1 MRSENNLFTIVAC
14 LFVTTLLISNI
25 AAQKL
30 IPVGP
35 FVFTGGIILFPF
47 TYIFGD
53 ILTEVWGYKKSR
65 VIIYTGFLASLIMM
79 TILYIVVKMPAA
91 PGWPFQHEFETTLG
105 FVPRI
110 VLGSLA
116 AYLCGE
122 FLNSYVVAKLKLKD
136 NGKKMGWR
144 FVLSTV
150 FGEGI
155 DTVIFAMVALYGVV
169 PNDILFTA
177 MWSGYLFKV
186 AYEIIALPFTI
197 PLVSWLKRKTNSD
210 VYDRD
215 TNFNPL
221 VLNN

>member
-1 MRSENNLFTIVAC
+1 MDRRNNLFSIVAC
-14 LFVTTLLISNI
+14 IFVATLLISNI

-35 FVFTGGIILFPF
+35 FIFTGGIILFPF

-65 VIIYTGFLASLIMM
+65 IIIYTGFACSILM
-79 TILYIVVKMPAA
+79 TLILYIVVKLPAA
-91 PGWPFQHEFETTLG
+91 PGWPFQNEFATTLG
-105 FVPRI
+105 LVPRV
-110 VLGSLA
+110 VLGSLI

-136 NGKKMGWR
+136 EGKKMGWR
-144 FVLSTV
+144 FVLSTIV
-150 FGEGI
+150 GEGT
-155 DTVIFAMVALYGVV
+155 DTVIFAMIALYQVV
-169 PNDILFTA
+169 PNNILFTT

-186 AYEIIALPFTI
+186 IYEIVALPFTI
-197 PLVSWLKRKTNSD
+197 RLTRWLKRKTESD

-221 VLNN
+221 VLE